1 MINYGRQFIDQKDI
15 NEVTKVLKSSFLT
28 QGTKVEQ
35 FEKKLLSKFNAKY
48 CTVASSGTAAL
59 HLLGSALEW
68 KKGDI
73 ILTTPIS
80 FLATSNCI
88 LYSNAK
94 PVFVDIEKNSYT
106 VDVNLLEKKIIQL
119 KKKKNKIKA
128 IICTDFAGHP
138 CDWKSLKRI
147 SKKYKIVLINDN
159 CHAFG
164 ASIDGST
171 NYALKYADYISL
183 SFHAVKHITTG
194 EGGAILS
201 NNKLT
206 DSKIKILRS
215 HGVVR
220 KKANAPWFYEM
231 KYLGYNYRLTDFQSV
246 LGISQLRK
254 LPKFISRR
262 KKIAKIYDEQ
272 FYNIKNVFI
281 PKIKK
286 GMGHAYHLYPL
297 CINFSKFKISKE
309 IFFKKL
315 KKLKI
320 NLQVHYIPI
329 HLQPFYKKKFKTK
342 TGDFPISEKF
352 YKEEVS
358 LPIFYNLSNKNVLKV
373 VKSIK
378 KILKIND

>member
-28 QGTKVEQ
+28 QGAKVKE
-35 FEKKLLSKFNAKY
+35 FEKKLSSKFDAKY

-59 HLLGSALEW
+59 HLLGNALAW

-119 KKKKNKIKA
+119 KKKKSKIKA

-138 CDWKSLKRI
+138 CDWKSLKKI
-147 SKKYKIVLINDN
+147 SQKYKIVLINDN

-164 ASIDGST
+164 ASIDGSP
-171 NYALKYADYISL
+171 NYALKYADFISL

-201 NNKLT
+201 NNKLM
-206 DSKIKILRS
+206 DNKIKILRS

-220 KKANAPWFYEM
+220 KKTNAPWFYEM
-231 KYLGYNYRLTDFQSV
+231 KYLGFNYRLTDFQSV

-254 LPKFISRR
+254 LSKFISRR

-272 FYNIKNVFI
+272 FYNIRNVFI
-281 PKIKK
+281 PKIRR

-297 CINFSKFKISKE
+297 LINFSKFKITKE

-342 TGDFPISEKF
+342 IGDFPISEKF

-358 LPIFYNLSNKNVLKV
+358 LPIFYGLSNKNVLKV
-373 VKSIK
+373 AKSIK
-378 KILKIND
+378 KILNIHD